1 MKSFLAPATALAL
14 ALTLSGCIS
23 FGAEPPERLL
33 TLTATRTAAAGTA
46 ISGAPETGVAVLE
59 PGAAQRLSVTRVPVQ
74 VDASGVAYLKDAQWV
89 ERPSRLFQRLL
100 SETIQA
106 GGRRLVVGDTDLQYA
121 AATKLSGQLLD
132 MGYDAPSGSV
142 VVRFDAVLQMPDGQ
156 VRTRRFESLVPGIA
170 ADAVAIGPALNDAA
184 NRVAGEVA
192 DWVG

>member
-1 MKSFLAPATALAL
+1 MKSFLPTATVLAL
-14 ALTLSGCIS
+14 ALGLSGCIS

-33 TLTATRTAAAGTA
+33 SLTAARTAAAGTA
-46 ISGAPETGVAVLE
+46 VSGAAESGVAVLE
-59 PGAAQRLSVTRVPVQ
+59 PAAPQRLTVTRVPVQ

-89 ERPSRLFQRLL
+89 ERPARLFQRLL

-132 MGYDAPSGSV
+132 MGYDAPSSSA

-156 VRTRRFESLVPGIA
+156 VRTRRFESIVPGIA
-170 ADAVAIGPALNDAA
+170 ADAAAVGPALNDAA
-184 NRVAGEVA
+184 NRVAGEIA